1 MAFIIKN
8 TEPLLSINHLELKL
22 GEQAWQYNLQVA
34 AGELVVIMGSSGS
47 GKSTLLNAIAGFLPV
62 ASGSIVI
69 NGQAI
74 QNLPP
79 EQRPVS
85 YLFQQQNFFEHL
97 SIEQNL
103 KLGFAKGKPSAEEW
117 QQVLAACEL
126 LEVMPLLKLK
136 RLPSKLSGGQQQ
148 RLALIRSVL
157 RPMPLVLLDEPFSAL
172 DDNLRQLAGQWLQ
185 AEIKNTSRVALL
197 VTHRQADADTLAD
210 QLLIL

>member
-1 MAFIIKN
+1 M
-8 TEPLLSINHLELKL
+8 LSINHLELKL
-22 GEQAWQYNLQVA
+22 GEQTWQYDLQVA
-34 AGELVVIMGSSGS
+34 AGELVVIMGGSGS

-79 EQRPVS
+79 EQRTVS

-103 KLGFAKGKPSAEEW
+103 KLGFVKGKPTIEEW

-126 LEVMPLLKLK
+126 LEVMPLLK

-157 RPMPLVLLDEPFSAL
+157 RPMPVVLLDEPFSAL
-172 DDNLRQLAGQWLQ
+172 DDNLRQVAGQWLQ

-197 VTHRQADADTLAD
+197 VTHRQADADALAD
-210 QLLIL
+210 QLLTL

>member
-1 MAFIIKN
+1 MLK
-8 TEPLLSINHLELKL
+8 INHLELKL
-22 GEQAWQYNLQVA
+22 GEQTWQHHLQVE
-34 AGELVVIMGSSGS
+34 AGELVVIMGGSGS
-47 GKSTLLNAIAGFLPV
+47 GKSTLLNAVAGFLPV
-62 ASGSIVI
+62 ASGSILI

-79 EQRPVS
+79 EERPVS

-103 KLGFAKGKPSAEEW
+103 KLGFVKGKPTIEEW

-126 LEVMPLLKLK
+126 LEVMPLLK

-157 RPMPLVLLDEPFSAL
+157 RPMPVVLLDEPFSAL
-172 DDNLRQLAGQWLQ
+172 DDNLRQVAGQWLQ

-197 VTHRQADADTLAD
+197 VTHRQADADALAD
-210 QLLIL
+210 QLLTL